1 MRAPT
6 GEQYHLSLEA
16 EGRRVVGVVTE
27 VAAGI
32 RSLSIDGVDLVEP
45 FAESAIPP
53 GGAGIVLVPW
63 PNRVAGGRW
72 TLDGDPQQLDLTEP
86 KAGNAIH
93 GLLRNTAYRVL
104 EQEAHRVLQAA
115 TVHPQHGYPFLVD
128 TTVEHRLTGDGMTV
142 THTLSN
148 ASATAAPVAVGAH
161 PYLRVGDVPVEELTL
176 TVDAS
181 TRFVTDDAQI
191 PVSEEPVAGTEY
203 DLTAG
208 RRIGD
213 LTMDQGY
220 GAVRVTDGRSRHRVE
235 APDGRAVELWADAS
249 FGYAQVF
256 TPPAFASIDGP
267 RRAVAIEP
275 MTAPAN
281 ALNSGQGLRWLAPG
295 ERWEL
300 CWGIRLT

>member
-1 MRAPT
+1 M
-6 GEQYHLSLEA
+6 SLEA

-63 PNRVAGGRW
+63 PNRVAKGRW
-72 TLDGDPQQLDLTEP
+72 TLDGEPQQLDLTEP

-128 TTVEHRLTGDGMTV
+128 TTVGHRLTGDGMTV

-181 TRFVTDDAQI
+181 TRFVTDDGQI
-191 PVSEEPVAGTEY
+191 PVSEEPVAGTEH

-220 GAVRVTDGRSRHRVE
+220 GGVRVTDGRSRHRVE

-267 RRAVAIEP
+267 RRALAIEP

-300 CWGIRLT
+300 SWGIRFIG